1 MSEPKPSA
9 RPSQVTMAGWIAAA
23 GSALLVLT
31 VLDAMSRLR
40 SVEMRDSIDE
50 FLARP
55 PGNGLGLESG
65 QVVELLRWMMMFSG
79 AASAAATVLAIYV
92 LQGHRA
98 ARIGFTVLAVLI
110 VLTSPVSGGVL
121 PMMIAFAAV
130 MLWTRPARD
139 WFSGTVSTP
148 AQKPPKKS
156 DQQKE
161 GTVVSSDRP
170 GENPA
175 PQWPRMPDESADRPA
190 PPPTQGFG
198 SPQQPEQQ
206 PAAATAPAG
215 QYGQP
220 GQQGQPPYGQP
231 GQQGQPPYGQQG
243 QPAQPQGQWAPP
255 YAQPQAPYG
264 QQYGQPYGGY
274 PGYGQV
280 DPERRP
286 QSVTI
291 ACWLTWVLSALTVVT
306 FVLMAVVMLSA
317 QQPFLDALERD
328 PNFQDLAC
336 APTR

>member
-175 PQWPRMPDESADRPA
+175 PQWPRMPDESSDRPA

-198 SPQQPEQQ
+198 SPQQPESTQVSQQ
-206 PAAATAPAG
+206 AMVTDWG
-215 QYGQP
+215 
-220 GQQGQPPYGQP
+220 
-231 GQQGQPPYGQQG
+231 
-243 QPAQPQGQWAPP
+243 
-255 YAQPQAPYG
+255 
-264 QQYGQPYGGY
+264 
-274 PGYGQV
+274 
-280 DPERRP
+280 RRSGSTCP
-286 QSVTI
+286 
-291 ACWLTWVLSALTVVT
+291 
-306 FVLMAVVMLSA
+306 
-317 QQPFLDALERD
+317 
-328 PNFQDLAC
+328 
-336 APTR
+336 